1 MADKSNAQ
9 KGSSNSGGTTAGS
22 KASTVKRFGS
32 YNESAVHKPVPGKG
46 GRGGSS
52 K

>member
-9 KGSSNSGGTTAGS
+9 KGSSNTGSSTSGS
-22 KASTVKRFGS
+22 KANSNRGYSS
-32 YNESAVHKPVPGKG
+32 YTESAVHKPVPGKG
-46 GRGGSS
+46 GRGGTS